1 MYNTYHERAL
11 DKAYSRIEMLRIQV
25 RDAIHNIETDS
36 TGAITKEEW
45 QLLKNGYELDLN
57 TWNYIMHLI
66 EANEQ

>member
-11 DKAYSRIEMLRIQV
+11 DKAYSRIEVLKIKIRN
-25 RDAIHNIETDS
+25 AIHNIETDS

-45 QLLKNGYELDLN
+45 QLLKTGYDLDLK
-57 TWNYIMHLI
+57 TWNYIMNLI

>member
-11 DKAYSRIEMLRIQV
+11 DKAYSKIEMLKIKV

-45 QLLKNGYELDLN
+45 QLLKTCYDLDLD

>member
-11 DKAYSRIEMLRIQV
+11 DKAYSKIEMLKIKV

-45 QLLKNGYELDLN
+45 QLLKTGYDLDLD

>member
-11 DKAYSRIEMLRIQV
+11 DKAYSRIEMLKIKV

-45 QLLKNGYELDLN
+45 QLLKTGYDLDLK
-57 TWNYIMHLI
+57 TWNYITNLI